1 MTRRFEI
8 VWSSTAKNQ
17 LFEIADVIAAD
28 KPRAAEKWMQTVLK
42 KLENASKMPLAFR
55 KVPEL
60 DAENIREVI
69 VGAYRVV
76 FRLSSNR
83 IEVLSVFHGHSLSA
97 VERLATRE

>member
-8 VWSSTAKNQ
+8 VWSDNAKNQ

-28 KPRAAEKWMQTVLK
+28 KPRAAEKWLQTVLK
-42 KLENASKMPLAFR
+42 KIENASKMPLAFR

-69 VGAYRVV
+69 VGAKP
-76 FRLSSNR
+76 RLGQT
-83 IEVLSVFHGHSLSA
+83 IIAG
-97 VERLATRE
+97 